1 VFIVAAVQFG
11 KKSARREGKFKT
23 CETFLYFSNCTD
35 DYLSQSK
42 NSAVGT
48 NLSISYYVWRKLLK
62 VSLTLLNIEE
72 RPLGCH
78 Q

>member
-11 KKSARREGKFKT
+11 KKSARRKGKFKT

-48 NLSISYYVWRKLLK
+48 NLFNQLLRLAQTFESF
-62 VSLTLLNIEE
+62 VDPFEY
-72 RPLGCH
+72 
-78 Q
+78 